1 MNQFWI
7 KLFSVPLFVIALVS
21 CPNDTAT
28 SIKITGIDATATP
41 ATITSAATS
50 SLTATV
56 SGTGAFNAGV
66 NWSIASGGGNLSA
79 STGANVTY
87 TAPSVTS
94 STTVQIKV
102 TAAGDSSMFKTV
114 TITVQPATATPKPI
128 INAFSATPSSLTAAG
143 QVTLIW
149 DVSNATS
156 LSVDSGVGAVT
167 GTSKVVSVA
176 SSTAFTLTATNAN
189 GSSTSTVTVTVAA
202 LPAPPTVVSV
212 SPADGS
218 TGVAADAKIVVTFS
232 KPMDQAATQ
241 MAYQSTSLPPSAVSF
256 TWDASGTVL
265 TLKPNAPL
273 ESARGS
279 SFTIP
284 PTTYAFTLSATAKDK
299 SGAALAPLTSKFTT
313 LRVITLSLV
322 SDAGRGG
329 SVFSDGYT
337 ITGET
342 AFISVGDGSDKVASR
357 GFVSFD
363 FSSVPSNRS
372 GSELS
377 RATLKLFKDSV
388 SGDPYQNLALS
399 CDPDVQCDQYAS
411 VNLDHVDYGPSLGL
425 NDFYT
430 PTLKALGVIDTR
442 FVGLETYA
450 RADVLAA
457 VRDDLNNRDIR
468 ENRSQYRL
476 SFSVL
481 TDGGNAADKVFFLT
495 EKPAESDKR
504 PLLILEYRIP

>member
-1 MNQFWI
+1 MNQCWI
-7 KLFSVPLFVIALVS
+7 KLLSVPLFAIALVS
-21 CPNDTAT
+21 CPNDTGA
-28 SIKITGIDATATP
+28 SVKITGIDASATP
-41 ATITSAATS
+41 ATITSSTTS

-56 SGTGAFNAGV
+56 SGTGAFNAAV
-66 NWSIASGGGNLSA
+66 SWSILSGGGSLSA
-79 STGANVTY
+79 STGGSVTY
-87 TAPSVTS
+87 TAPVVTL
-94 STTVQIKV
+94 STAVQIKA
-102 TAAGDSSMFKTV
+102 TAAGDSSISKTV
-114 TITVQPATATPKPI
+114 AITVQPATSAPKPI
-128 INAFSATPSSLTAAG
+128 INTFSATPASLTAAG

-149 DVSNATS
+149 DVSDATS

-167 GTSKVVSVA
+167 GTSKVVSVT

-189 GSSTSTVTVTVAA
+189 GSSTKTVTITVAS

-212 SPADGS
+212 SPPNGA
-218 TGVAADAKIVVTFS
+218 TGVAADVQLIVTFS

-265 TLKPNAPL
+265 TIKPNALL
-273 ESARGS
+273 EYARGTT
-279 SFTIP
+279 FT
-284 PTTYAFTLSATAKDK
+284 TAATAYAFTLSATAKDK
-299 SGAALAPLTSKFTT
+299 TGVALAPLTVGFTT

-322 SDAGRGG
+322 SNADRGG

-337 ITGET
+337 ITGES
-342 AFISVGDGSDKVASR
+342 AYISVGDGADRVASR
-357 GFVSFD
+357 GFVSFNL
-363 FSSVPSNRS
+363 SSVPNNRS
-372 GSELS
+372 GSELA

-388 SGDPYQNLALS
+388 SGDPYQNLAVQ
-399 CDPDVQCDQYAS
+399 CDPNVQCDQYAS
-411 VNLDHVDYGPSLGL
+411 VNLDHVDYGPSLGS

-430 PTLKALGVIDTR
+430 QTLKALGVIDTR

-481 TDGGNAADKVFFLT
+481 TDGGNTTDKVFFLT
-495 EKPAESDKR
+495 EKPAAPDKR
-504 PLLILEYRIP
+504 PLLVLEYLTP

>member
-7 KLFSVPLFVIALVS
+7 KLFSVPLLVIALVS
-21 CPNDTAT
+21 CPNDTGT
-28 SIKITGIDATATP
+28 GIKITGIDATATP

-56 SGTGAFNAGV
+56 SGTGAFNPAV
-66 NWSIASGGGNLSA
+66 NWSIVSSGGTLSNT
-79 STGANVTY
+79 TGSSVTY

-102 TAAGDSSMFKTV
+102 TAAGDSSVSKTV

-232 KPMDQAATQ
+232 KPMDQPATQ

-273 ESARGS
+273 EYAKGTT
-279 SFTIP
+279 FT
-284 PTTYAFTLSATAKDK
+284 TAATAYAFTLTATAKDK
-299 SGAALAPLTSKFTT
+299 SGIALAPLTSSFTT
-313 LRVITLSLV
+313 LHVVTLALL

-329 SVFSDGYT
+329 SVNTDGLT
-337 ITGET
+337 VTGQGSY
-342 AFISVGDGSDKVASR
+342 ISVGDGENKVAWR

-363 FSSVPSNRS
+363 LSSVPSNRLA
-372 GSELS
+372 SELS
-377 RATLKLFKDSV
+377 RATLELFKDDV
-388 SGDPYQNLALS
+388 FGDPYQNLALA
-399 CDPDVQCDQYAS
+399 CAPNVQCDQYAS
-411 VNLDHVDYGPSLGL
+411 VNLDHVNYGPSLE
-425 NDFYT
+425 NTDFYT
-430 PTLKALGVIDTR
+430 PTLNALGVIDTLY
-442 FVGLETYA
+442 VSLKNYA
-450 RADVLAA
+450 RANVLVA

-468 ENRSQYRL
+468 PNRSQYRL
-476 SFSVL
+476 NFPVL
-481 TDGGNAADKVFFLT
+481 TDGGNATDRVFFSS
-495 EKPAESDKR
+495 ENPATPEKR